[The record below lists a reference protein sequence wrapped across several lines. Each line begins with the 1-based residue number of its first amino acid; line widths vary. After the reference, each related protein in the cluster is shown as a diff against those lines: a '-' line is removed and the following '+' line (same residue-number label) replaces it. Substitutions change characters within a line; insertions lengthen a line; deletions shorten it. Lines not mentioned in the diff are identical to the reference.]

1 MVSIIDNF
9 MPSSSAFD
17 LLDRNPMGFGLE
29 KPDPSSLGKRS
40 KRVVTKTPVKDAQQ
54 KKLRERHEKFVEDAE
69 AAP

>member
-1 MVSIIDNF
+1 

-17 LLDRNPMGFGLE
+17 LLDHNPMGFGLE

-40 KRVVTKTPVKDAQQ
+40 KRIVTKTPVKDAQQ